1 MNPAIAT
8 TTTADAL
15 AIVRSDTELM
25 FVGQLLNA
33 PNVNMQ
39 LVPVKQERN
48 LPPTIPLQIIPSA
61 PSVPSNLLSVATLT
75 VTDALS
81 AHVPSTVLMPDQS
94 LHDTTSL
101 SQHVD
106 SDGSSLLVVPPVD
119 MRLEKPTGNMG
130 LLLAQS
136 KAPLMQA
143 GELDKMKNVPAPPGI
158 PARRTTEQFALTL
171 VRDPVEHFEYVTPYG
186 SGKLGFE
193 PIDKTIKYATLSTH
207 SLYSL
212 KPASSRE
219 SFMGSGIESISFTY
233 GVKTVSAEYGTL
245 YFIVGSKI
253 QLAESAR
260 LGVSPDATVMA
271 VGFCRKGVI
280 LVLGLHNNVERVVTM
295 GMMMVEELILQA
307 KPATIG
313 DFVRWKALSVVH
325 LQRRLNA
332 RGIEI
337 AMRTQ
342 PEPQV
347 PSPTSDSSNM
357 QPLSD
362 REERSL
368 MLRVQALD
376 SKVVSLEKMLAATE
390 GALKKEKD
398 KTSSLRPKLDASETI
413 AADRMSQIKILQ
425 KRITAL
431 ETQLAVQHTAPP
443 PFLAP
448 CAPAPFLLPM
458 PVPMIG
464 VEPPICMPTVR
475 ALTHKGRRILRS
487 PSLGCDEEMES
498 DSPPRP
504 SLKKERSRRHERS
517 RSPSPS
523 PSRSRSTGRSKR
535 HRANPSDDE
544 EASSLSPRKEKK
556 SSSSRKKSSSSGS
569 SARRQKR

>member
-1 MNPAIAT
+1 MNPATAAT
-8 TTTADAL
+8 TTANAP
-15 AIVRSDTELM
+15 AIVRSDTELV

-39 LVPVKQERN
+39 LMPVKQERN
-48 LPPTIPLQIIPSA
+48 PPPTIPLQIIPSA
-61 PSVPSNLLSVATLT
+61 PSVPSDLLSVAALT

-81 AHVPSTVLMPDQS
+81 AHVPLTVLMPDQS
-94 LHDTTSL
+94 SHDTTSL

-106 SDGSSLLVVPPVD
+106 SDGSSLLVVPPAD
-119 MRLEKPTGNMG
+119 ARLEKPASNMG

-136 KAPLMQA
+136 KAPLVQA
-143 GELDKMKNVPAPPGI
+143 GELDEMKNMPAPPEI
-158 PARRTTEQFALTL
+158 PARRTTEQFALML
-171 VRDPVEHFEYVTPYG
+171 VRDPVEHFEYVTPHG

-280 LVLGLHNNVERVVTM
+280 LVLGLHDNVERVVTT

-307 KPATIG
+307 KPASIG

-332 RGIEI
+332 RGVEI
-337 AMRTQ
+337 AMRAQ

-347 PSPTSDSSNM
+347 PSPTSDSSNT

-368 MLRVQALD
+368 MLRVQSLD
-376 SKVVSLEKMLAATE
+376 SKVVSLEKMLAAAE

-431 ETQLAVQHTAPP
+431 EQLAAQQAAPP

-448 CAPAPFLLPM
+448 CAPAPILMPM
-458 PVPMIG
+458 PVPVIG
-464 VEPPICMPTVR
+464 VVPPIRAPTAR
-475 ALTHKGRRILRS
+475 APTRKGRRILRS
-487 PSLGCDEEMES
+487 PSSGCDKEMES

-504 SLKKERSRRHERS
+504 SRKKERSRRHERS

-523 PSRSRSTGRSKR
+523 PSRSRSTGCSKR
-535 HRANPSDDE
+535 RRANPSDDE

-569 SARRQKR
+569 SARGQKR